1 MQQCMKLSLTNSPIG
16 LIALIDQCSSARLSR
31 AMMQRRVLNKK
42 QAKACQLLITLPLND
57 LVVMAGRPHPFPF
70 RTRP

>member
-31 AMMQRRVLNKK
+31 AMMQRRVQITLRVN
-42 QAKACQLLITLPLND
+42 QLLITLPLND